1 MQPGTATR
9 KSCDQRADK
18 VLPAGRLCYVRQCL
32 GSSASILEGEM
43 NLSAPTMW
51 VFLIALVIAIIAL
64 LIYLGVITFIPIA
77 AFWVMTLA
85 YVVLAIGCLIR
96 GA

>member
-1 MQPGTATR
+1 
-9 KSCDQRADK
+9 
-18 VLPAGRLCYVRQCL
+18 
-32 GSSASILEGEM
+32 M

-85 YVVLAIGCLIR
+85 YVVLAIGCLIK